1 MLSVH
6 GSCLEDSE
14 LLQQLVLQVLKG
26 LCHSWVIIAFH
37 VLSFGSDILTQFS
50 QELRARDIDV
60 KLETPKPPKKS
71 LVPFSTPSQTP
82 HSSHSSQGRIFGR
95 RLGDLSKLLV
105 SLNDEQV
112 GQTVLIATATTPE
125 YQETDVLVP
134 KLVVSA
140 CKYIEEN
147 VQIEGIYRMSGSA
160 ARQKVA
166 KLKCSNLPKVRF

>member
-6 GSCLEDSE
+6 GSSLDDSE
-14 LLQQLVLQVLKG
+14 LLQQLVLQVLKVNAILG
-26 LCHSWVIIAFH
+26 LLCCLVC
-37 VLSFGSDILTQFS
+37 GSDLIQFL

-82 HSSHSSQGRIFGR
+82 HSSHASQGRIFGR

-112 GQTVLIATATTPE
+112 GETVLITTASTPE

-166 KLKCSNLPKVRF
+166 NKLQCQNLLKVCF